1 MELKIC
7 DLIKNEELNNYA
19 NEEKSNF
26 KVSIDCSEGKNPYG
40 CSKDVLPI
48 LNQIT
53 TNDISEYPH
62 NNTLKEE
69 IAKYW
74 NIKAENVALYDGSIG
89 GLCAVNVLFRTT
101 KPKLLTFVP
110 HFPDFSNYSK
120 ILGYEHKKI
129 PLKQE
134 NNYKY
139 DIDEMINNI
148 DDDVNLIYIDT
159 PNNPTG
165 QVLEKSDAI
174 RLIEYAEQRGIGVVI
189 DEAYGDYVAN
199 EDSCVDLVNKYSNL
213 LVIRTFSKG
222 FGLAGLRAGY
232 VISNEKICSYLE
244 KTSCPYN
251 ISMVSRK
258 LALGA
263 IKDVKFIESC
273 REKIERNKKEL
284 SKAIE
289 GKLKM
294 ADTYKSTSIS
304 LLYTDKDVDLCRKFA
319 ECGIKVYSGTSF
331 ETLGRN
337 SIRLNLPCEE
347 KMGELLDM
355 IKNLDI

>member
-7 DLIKNEELNNYA
+7 NLIKNEELTNYA
-19 NEEKSNF
+19 NEEKLDF

-40 CSKDVLPI
+40 CSENVLPI

-53 TNDISEYPH
+53 VNDISEYPH

-74 NIKAENVALYDGSIG
+74 NVKTNNVVLYDGSIS
-89 GLCAVNVLFRTT
+89 GLCAVNLLFRTEH
-101 KPKLLTFVP
+101 PKLLTFVP

-120 ILGYEHKKI
+120 IMGYEHKKI
-129 PLKQE
+129 PLIQA

-139 DIDEMINNI
+139 NIEEMIENI

-165 QVLEKSDAI
+165 QVLEKADAI
-174 RLIEYAEQRGIGVVI
+174 KLIEYAEERGIGVVI

-199 EDSCVDLVNKYSNL
+199 EDSCVDLVNKYNNL

-251 ISMVSRK
+251 ISLVSRK

-263 IKDVKFIESC
+263 IKDTKFIETC
-273 REKIERNKKEL
+273 REKIEKNKKEL

-294 ADTYKSTSIS
+294 ADTYKSTSIC
-304 LLYTDKDVDLCRKFA
+304 LLYSDKDIDLCQKFA
-319 ECGIKVYSGTSF
+319 EGGIKVYSGTSF

-337 SIRLNLPCEE
+337 SIRLNLPSEE
-347 KMGELLDM
+347 EMEELLNL